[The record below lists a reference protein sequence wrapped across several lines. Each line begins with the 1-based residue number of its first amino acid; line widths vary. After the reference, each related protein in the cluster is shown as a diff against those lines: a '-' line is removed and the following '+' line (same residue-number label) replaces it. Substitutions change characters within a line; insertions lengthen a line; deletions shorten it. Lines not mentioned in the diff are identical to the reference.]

1 MKILLKIIVIMSDRV
16 SIELKFNEL
25 LEKFRVDVLLELMI
39 NWNEFFDED

>member
-1 MKILLKIIVIMSDRV
+1 MSDRV